1 MRLAA
6 LALVAAFVAAGPS
19 VADARRV
26 RLKSTRDPAATLA
39 RWQARAALPARSP
52 RCAECTRHGLSIA
65 RALFKQKGLGSRAR
79 GIFAG
84 RDPVTKERK
93 VIHLELLSESGDTF
107 TIKTEHIA
115 GDLDGT
121 STTRVFR
128 PGASP
133 NQLVSADGK
142 ARVLLIRGRGFFDY
156 HDDGFA
162 GDPE

>member
-6 LALVAAFVAAGPS
+6 LALVTAFALAPTAAE
-19 VADARRV
+19 ARRV
-26 RLKSTRDPAATLA
+26 RLKSTRDATATLA
-39 RWQARAALPARSP
+39 RWQAKAAVPPRSP

-65 RALFKQKGLGSRAR
+65 RALFKQKGLGGRAK

-84 RDPVTKERK
+84 RDPVSGERK
-93 VIHLELLSESGDTF
+93 VVHLEVLSESGDSF

-115 GDLDGT
+115 GDLDGA

-128 PGASP
+128 PGTARF
-133 NQLVSADGK
+133 QLVSTDGK
-142 ARVLLIRGRGFFDY
+142 ARVLLVPGRGFFDY
-156 HDDGFA
+156 HDDGFV

>member
-6 LALVAAFVAAGPS
+6 LVLVASFVAAP
-19 VADARRV
+19 AAEARRV
-26 RLKSTRDPAATLA
+26 RLKSTRDPVATLA
-39 RWQARAALPARSP
+39 RWQARSSLPPRNP

-65 RALFKQKGLGSRAR
+65 RALFKQKGLGGRAK

-93 VIHLELLSESGDTF
+93 VVHLELISEVGDSF

-115 GDLDGT
+115 GDLEGA

-128 PGASP
+128 PGPSP
-133 NQLVSADGK
+133 GQLVSADGK
-142 ARVLLIRGRGFFDY
+142 ARVLLVRGRGFFDY
-156 HDDGFA
+156 HDESFV

>member
-6 LALVAAFVAAGPS
+6 LILMATFVAAPAS
-19 VADARRV
+19 AEARRV

-39 RWQARAALPARSP
+39 RWQARSALPPRSP

-65 RALFKQKGLGSRAR
+65 RALFKQKGLGSRAK

-93 VIHLELLSESGDTF
+93 VVHIELISEVGDTF
-107 TIKTEHIA
+107 TIKTEHVA
-115 GDLDGT
+115 GDLDGVA
-121 STTRVFR
+121 TTRVFR
-128 PGASP
+128 PGPSP
-133 NQLVSADGK
+133 GQLVSADGK
-142 ARVLLIRGRGFFDY
+142 ARVLLVRGRGFFDY
-156 HDDGFA
+156 HDDSFV

>member
-6 LALVAAFVAAGPS
+6 LAVIAAFLATPVAAE
-19 VADARRV
+19 ARRV

-39 RWQARAALPARSP
+39 RWQARAALPARNA

-65 RALFKQKGLGSRAR
+65 RALFKQKGLGPRAK
-79 GIFAG
+79 GIFSG
-84 RDPVTKERK
+84 RDPVTNEKK
-93 VIHLELLSESGDTF
+93 VVHLELVSEVGDTF

-121 STTRVFR
+121 ATTRVFR
-128 PGASP
+128 PGAMP
-133 NQLVSADGK
+133 GQLVSADGK

-156 HDDGFA
+156 HDDGFI

>member
-6 LALVAAFVAAGPS
+6 LALVAALLAAPTA
-19 VADARRV
+19 ADARRV

-39 RWQARAALPARSP
+39 RWRARAAVPPRSP

-65 RALFKQKGLGSRAR
+65 RALFKQKGLGPRAK

-84 RDPVTKERK
+84 RDPVTNERK
-93 VIHLELLSESGDTF
+93 VVHLELVSEVGDTF
-107 TIKTEHIA
+107 TIKTEHLA
-115 GDLDGT
+115 GELDGVA
-121 STTRVFR
+121 TTRVFR
-128 PGASP
+128 PGATP
-133 NQLVSADGK
+133 GQLVSADGK

>member
-6 LALVAAFVAAGPS
+6 LALLAALVAAPAG
-19 VADARRV
+19 ADARRV
-26 RLKSTRDPAATLA
+26 RLKSTRDATTTLA
-39 RWQARAALPARSP
+39 RWRTKAGQPARTP
-52 RCAECTRHGLSIA
+52 RCVECTRHGLSIA
-65 RALFKQKGLGSRAR
+65 RALFKQKGLGPRGK

-93 VIHLELLSESGDTF
+93 VVHLELLSETSDTF

-115 GDLDGT
+115 GELDGT

-128 PGASP
+128 PGATP
-133 NQLVSADGK
+133 GQLVSADGK

-156 HDDGFA
+156 HDDGFV

>member
-6 LALVAAFVAAGPS
+6 LALVAAFLAAP
-19 VADARRV
+19 AAAEARRV
-26 RLKSTRDPAATLA
+26 RLKSTRDPVATLA

-52 RCAECTRHGLSIA
+52 RCAECNRHGLSIA
-65 RALFKQKGLGSRAR
+65 RALFKQKGLGPRGK

-84 RDPVTKERK
+84 RDPVTSERK
-93 VIHLELLSESGDTF
+93 VVHLELVSESGDSF
-107 TIKTEHIA
+107 TIRTEHIA

-121 STTRVFR
+121 ATTRIFR
-128 PGASP
+128 PGAAP
-133 NQLVSADGK
+133 GQLVSTDGR

-156 HDDGFA
+156 HDDGFV

>member
-6 LALVAAFVAAGPS
+6 LALVAAFALAPRVAE
-19 VADARRV
+19 ARRV
-26 RLKSTRDPAATLA
+26 RLKSTRDATATLA
-39 RWQARAALPARSP
+39 RWRARAALPARNP

-65 RALFKQKGLGSRAR
+65 RALFKQKGLGNRAK

-84 RDPVTKERK
+84 RDPVTNERK
-93 VIHLELLSESGDTF
+93 VVHLELISEVGDTF

-115 GDLDGT
+115 GDLDGIA
-121 STTRVFR
+121 TTRVFR
-128 PGASP
+128 PGSSP
-133 NQLVSADGK
+133 GQLVSTDGT

-156 HDDGFA
+156 HDTSFV